1 MTFWQFA
8 FKNVSRNSKAYF
20 AHFVSSAF
28 SIMVFFSFTVYT
40 YHPRLQSVQ
49 SFQER
54 DPLMNLASTAQFVIV
69 MFSFF
74 FLLYSVGTFLNVRK
88 QQFGVLT
95 ILGISQ
101 RQLKKLLF
109 TENMIIGILSIFIGI
124 QGGLVFS
131 NFFLLVTSK
140 LTGAKGLFLYWPT
153 EAIIVTTKAIIVTT
167 VTFIIL
173 FLIVSTFT
181 PMFIRTRKTTQLIK
195 ATKKGKKEKKPS
207 ILISIFA
214 LTCLGL
220 CYYIAGYPQG
230 YVTEENVQNGSVVF
244 IMLSILPLVVVGT
257 YLFFSQTFLLFIYIL
272 KKRRKFYLKQI
283 NMLWISDLVARTRSN
298 INVLFIVSMLSALAF
313 TIIIG
318 LFAVNNNTK
327 ASVLERYPIPF
338 TYTSEGDNTFEQ
350 KHITTIETEL
360 TNANFQYKKYK
371 FTVLKDTALKESIS
385 IMKMSDY
392 NALAKQL
399 NRPEIT
405 LDSTQVYSISRY
417 SPELL
422 NLVSNPFAK
431 QHTITLGSNKKE
443 FHIKGFINKGIE
455 PSFALPYLIVM
466 QDNVIENMIP
476 HIETITVYNY
486 FVENWENA
494 IVPTKNILKSLD
506 HDANNLYEAHKDEE
520 DFIKPF
526 YIHTATDELI
536 YGKGNA
542 IAQFFIWAFLGF
554 IFFIGA
560 ASVLYFRMYND
571 LTTERQKYITITKLG
586 LTESEMFRSATIQLG
601 ILFFVPYIVAGIH
614 TIFAIQFLQAMFSFS
629 LRKELLIVLTLFGII
644 EIIFFFLIR
653 SLYINKLSQH
663 VKI

>member
-20 AHFVSSAF
+20 AYFVSSAF
-28 SIMVFFSFTVYT
+28 SIMVFFSFTVYA

-54 DPLMNLASTAQFVIV
+54 DPLMNLASTAQLVIV

-74 FLLYSVGTFLNVRK
+74 FLLYSIGTFLNVRK
-88 QQFGVLT
+88 QQFGILT

-101 RQLKKLLF
+101 RQLKRLLF

-140 LTGAKGLFLYWPT
+140 LTSAKGLYLYWPT
-153 EAIIVTTKAIIVTT
+153 EAILVTT

-181 PMFIRTRKTTQLIK
+181 PMFIRTRKTAHLIK
-195 ATKKGKKEKKPS
+195 GNKKMPAEKRPS
-207 ILISIFA
+207 ILISLFA
-214 LTCLGL
+214 LICLGL
-220 CYYIAGYPQG
+220 CYYIAGYPRG
-230 YVTEENVQNGSVVF
+230 YVTEKNVQNGSVFF
-244 IMLSILPLVVVGT
+244 IMLSILPLVIVGT

-283 NMLWISDLVARTRSN
+283 NMLWISDLVSRTRSN

-318 LFAVNNNTK
+318 LFAANNNTK
-327 ASVLERYPIPF
+327 ASVLERYPVPF
-338 TYTSEGDNTFEQ
+338 TYTSEGDNSLEQ
-350 KHITTIETEL
+350 KHISTIETEL
-360 TNANFQYKKYK
+360 TTNNFLYKKYK
-371 FTVLKDTALKESIS
+371 FTVLKDTASKEDIML
-385 IMKMSDY
+385 MKMSDY
-392 NALAKQL
+392 NAIAKQL
-399 NRPEIT
+399 KRPEIT
-405 LDSTQVYSISRY
+405 IDSTEVYIISRH

-422 NLVSNPFAK
+422 DLVSNPYAK
-431 QHTITLGSNKKE
+431 QNTITLGSNKKE

-455 PSFALPYLIVM
+455 PSFAFPHLAVV
-466 QDNVIENMIP
+466 QDYVFDNMIP
-476 HIETITVYNY
+476 HIETTVIYNY

-494 IVPTKNILKSLD
+494 IVPTKNMLRVISG
-506 HDANNLYEAHKDEE
+506 DAREFYEKHTEE
-520 DFIKPF
+520 NAQVPF
-526 YIHTATDELI
+526 FIHTATDELI

-542 IAQFFIWAFLGF
+542 VAQFFIWAFLGF

-601 ILFFVPYIVAGIH
+601 ILFFVPYIVAGVH
-614 TIFAIQFLQAMFSFS
+614 TLFAVKFLQSMFSFS
-629 LRKELLIVLTLFGII
+629 LLKETCIVLTFFGII

-663 VKI
+663 IKI

>member
-20 AHFVSSAF
+20 AYFVSSAF
-28 SIMVFFSFTVYT
+28 SIMVFFSFTVYA
-40 YHPRLQSVQ
+40 YHPRLQHVQ

-54 DPLMNLASTAQFVIV
+54 DPLMNLASTAQLVIV

-74 FLLYSVGTFLNVRK
+74 FLLYSIGTFLNVRK
-88 QQFGVLT
+88 QQFGILT

-101 RQLKKLLF
+101 RQLKRLLF

-140 LTGAKGLFLYWPT
+140 LTSAKGLYLYWPT
-153 EAIIVTTKAIIVTT
+153 EAIIVTT

-181 PMFIRTRKTTQLIK
+181 PMFIRTRKTVHLIK
-195 ATKKGKKEKKPS
+195 GNKKMTAEKRPS
-207 ILISIFA
+207 ILISLFA
-214 LTCLGL
+214 LICLGL

-230 YVTEENVQNGSVVF
+230 YVTEENVQNGSVFF

-257 YLFFSQTFLLFIYIL
+257 YLFFSQTFLLFIHIL

-283 NMLWISDLVARTRSN
+283 NMLWISDLVSRTRSN

-318 LFAVNNNTK
+318 LFAANNNTK
-327 ASVLERYPIPF
+327 ASILERYPIPF
-338 TYTSEGDNTFEQ
+338 TYTSEGENALEQ
-350 KHITTIETEL
+350 KHIHTIENEL
-360 TNANFQYKKYK
+360 TNNNFDYKKYK
-371 FTVLKDTALKESIS
+371 FTVLKDTALKEDIVL
-385 IMKMSDY
+385 MKMSDY
-392 NALAKQL
+392 NAIAKRL
-399 NRPEIT
+399 NRPVVT
-405 LDSTQVYSISRY
+405 LDSTQVYIISRY
-417 SPELL
+417 APELL

-431 QHTITLGSNKKE
+431 QNTITLGSNKKE

-455 PSFALPYLIVM
+455 PSFALPHLIVM
-466 QDNVIENMIP
+466 QDNAIENMIP
-476 HIETITVYNY
+476 HIETITIYNY

-494 IVPTKNILKSLD
+494 MVPTKNMLRIIGD
-506 HDANNLYEAHKDEE
+506 DAREFYEKHTE
-520 DFIKPF
+520 DKARVPF
-526 YIHTATDELI
+526 FIHTATDELI
-536 YGKGNA
+536 QSKDNA

-601 ILFFVPYIVAGIH
+601 ILFFVPYIVAGVH
-614 TIFAIQFLQAMFSFS
+614 TLFAVKFLQSMFSFS
-629 LRKELLIVLTLFGII
+629 LLKELLIILTFFGII

-663 VKI
+663 IKV

>member
-20 AHFVSSAF
+20 AYFVSSAF
-28 SIMVFFSFTVYT
+28 SIMVFFSFTVYA

-49 SFQER
+49 GFQDR
-54 DPLMNLASTAQFVIV
+54 DPLMNLASTAQLVIV

-74 FLLYSVGTFLNVRK
+74 FLLYSIGTFLNVRK
-88 QQFGVLT
+88 QQFGILT

-101 RQLKKLLF
+101 RQLKRLLF

-140 LTGAKGLFLYWPT
+140 LTSSKGLYLYWPT
-153 EAIIVTTKAIIVTT
+153 EAIIVTT

-181 PMFIRTRKTTQLIK
+181 PMFIRTRKTTRLIK
-195 ATKKGKKEKKPS
+195 NNKNKKDKKRPS
-207 ILISIFA
+207 ILVSLFA
-214 LTCLGL
+214 LICLGL

-230 YVTEENVQNGSVVF
+230 YITEKNAQNGSVFF
-244 IMLSILPLVVVGT
+244 IILSILPLVVVGT
-257 YLFFSQTFLLFIYIL
+257 YLFFSQTFLLFIFIL
-272 KKRRKFYLKQI
+272 KRRRKFYMKQI
-283 NMLWISDLVARTRSN
+283 NMLWISDLTSRTRSN

-318 LFAVNNNTK
+318 LFAANNNTK
-327 ASVLERYPIPF
+327 AAIVERYPFPF
-338 TYTSEGDNTFEQ
+338 TYISEGESALEQ
-350 KHITTIETEL
+350 KHIATIETEL
-360 TNANFQYKKYK
+360 TNANFQYNKYK
-371 FTVLKDTALKESIS
+371 SIVLKDTALKEDVAL
-385 IMKMSDY
+385 MKMSDY
-392 NALAKQL
+392 NILAKQL
-399 NRPEIT
+399 KRPKIT
-405 LDSTQVYSISRY
+405 LDSTQVYIISRY
-417 SPELL
+417 SPKLL

-431 QHTITLGSNKKE
+431 QNTITLGSNKKE

-455 PSFALPYLIVM
+455 PSFALPHLIIM
-466 QDNVIENMIP
+466 EDHAIENMIP
-476 HIETITVYNY
+476 HIETITIYNY
-486 FVENWENA
+486 FVENWENT
-494 IVPTKNILKSLD
+494 IIPTKKMSHTVSD
-506 HDANNLYEAHKDEE
+506 DAHNFQEKHKVEP
-520 DFIKPF
+520 IGVPF
-526 YIHTATDELI
+526 SIYTAADDLH
-536 YGKGNA
+536 YSKGDS
-542 IAQFFIWAFLGF
+542 IATFFIWTFLGF

-571 LTTERQKYITITKLG
+571 LTNEKQKYITITKLG

-614 TIFAIQFLQAMFSFS
+614 TLFAVKFLQSMFSFS
-629 LRKELLIVLTLFGII
+629 LLKETCIVLTFFGII

-663 VKI
+663 IKI

>member
-20 AHFVSSAF
+20 AYFVSSAF
-28 SIMVFFSFTVYT
+28 SIMVFFSFTVYA

-54 DPLMNLASTAQFVIV
+54 DPLMNLASTAQLVIV

-74 FLLYSVGTFLNVRK
+74 FLLYSIGTFLNVRK
-88 QQFGVLT
+88 QQFGILT

-101 RQLKKLLF
+101 RQLKRLLF

-140 LTGAKGLFLYWPT
+140 LTSAKGLYLYWPT
-153 EAIIVTTKAIIVTT
+153 EAIIVTT

-181 PMFIRTRKTTQLIK
+181 PMFIRTRKTAHLIK
-195 ATKKGKKEKKPS
+195 GNKKMPAEKRPS
-207 ILISIFA
+207 ILISLFA
-214 LTCLGL
+214 LICLGL
-220 CYYIAGYPQG
+220 CYYIAGYPRG
-230 YVTEENVQNGSVVF
+230 YVTEKNVQNGSVFF
-244 IMLSILPLVVVGT
+244 IMLSILPLVIVGT

-283 NMLWISDLVARTRSN
+283 NMLWISDLVSRTRSN

-318 LFAVNNNTK
+318 LFAANNNTK
-327 ASVLERYPIPF
+327 TSVLERYPVPF
-338 TYTSEGDNTFEQ
+338 TYTSEGDNSLEQ
-350 KHITTIETEL
+350 KHISTIETEL
-360 TNANFQYKKYK
+360 TTNNFLYKKYK
-371 FTVLKDTALKESIS
+371 FTVLKDTASKEDIML
-385 IMKMSDY
+385 MKMSDY
-392 NALAKQL
+392 NAIAKQL
-399 NRPEIT
+399 KRPEIT
-405 LDSTQVYSISRY
+405 IDSTEVYIISRH

-422 NLVSNPFAK
+422 DLVSNPFAK
-431 QHTITLGSNKKE
+431 QNTITLGSNKKE

-455 PSFALPYLIVM
+455 PSFAFPHLAVV
-466 QDNVIENMIP
+466 QDYVFDNMIP
-476 HIETITVYNY
+476 HIETTVIYNY

-494 IVPTKNILKSLD
+494 IVPTKNMLRVISG
-506 HDANNLYEAHKDEE
+506 DAREFYEKHTEE
-520 DFIKPF
+520 NAQVPF
-526 YIHTATDELI
+526 FIHTATDELI

-542 IAQFFIWAFLGF
+542 VAQFFIWAFLGF

-601 ILFFVPYIVAGIH
+601 ILFFVPYIVAGVH
-614 TIFAIQFLQAMFSFS
+614 TLFAVKFLQSMFSFS
-629 LRKELLIVLTLFGII
+629 LLKETCIVLTFFGII

-663 VKI
+663 IKI

>member
-20 AHFVSSAF
+20 AYFVSSAF
-28 SIMVFFSFTVYT
+28 SIMVFFSFTVYA

-54 DPLMNLASTAQFVIV
+54 DPLMNLASTAQLVIV

-74 FLLYSVGTFLNVRK
+74 FLLYSIGTFLNVRK
-88 QQFGVLT
+88 QQFGILT

-101 RQLKKLLF
+101 RQLKRLLF

-140 LTGAKGLFLYWPT
+140 LTSAKGLYLYWPT
-153 EAIIVTTKAIIVTT
+153 EAIIVTT

-181 PMFIRTRKTTQLIK
+181 PMFIRTRKTAHLIK
-195 ATKKGKKEKKPS
+195 GNKKMPAEKRPS
-207 ILISIFA
+207 ILISLFA
-214 LTCLGL
+214 LICLGL
-220 CYYIAGYPQG
+220 CYYIAGYPRG
-230 YVTEENVQNGSVVF
+230 YVTEKNVQNGSVFF
-244 IMLSILPLVVVGT
+244 IMLSILPLVIVGT

-283 NMLWISDLVARTRSN
+283 NMLWISDLVSRTRSN

-318 LFAVNNNTK
+318 LFAANNNTK
-327 ASVLERYPIPF
+327 ASVLERYPVPF
-338 TYTSEGDNTFEQ
+338 TYTSEGDNSLEQ
-350 KHITTIETEL
+350 KHISTIETEL
-360 TNANFQYKKYK
+360 TTNNFLYKKYK
-371 FTVLKDTALKESIS
+371 FTVLKDTASKEDIML
-385 IMKMSDY
+385 MKMSDY
-392 NALAKQL
+392 NAIAKQL
-399 NRPEIT
+399 KRPEIT
-405 LDSTQVYSISRY
+405 IDSTEVYIISRH

-422 NLVSNPFAK
+422 DLVSNPFAK
-431 QHTITLGSNKKE
+431 QNTITLGSNKKE

-455 PSFALPYLIVM
+455 PSFAFPHLVVV
-466 QDNVIENMIP
+466 QDYVFDNMIP
-476 HIETITVYNY
+476 HIETTVIYNY

-494 IVPTKNILKSLD
+494 IVPTKNMLRVISG
-506 HDANNLYEAHKDEE
+506 DAREFYEKHTEE
-520 DFIKPF
+520 NAQVPF
-526 YIHTATDELI
+526 FIHTATDELI

-542 IAQFFIWAFLGF
+542 VAQFFIWAFLGF

-601 ILFFVPYIVAGIH
+601 ILFFVPYIVAGVH
-614 TIFAIQFLQAMFSFS
+614 TLFAVKFLQSMFSFS
-629 LRKELLIVLTLFGII
+629 LLKETCIVLTFFGII

-663 VKI
+663 IKI

>member
-20 AHFVSSAF
+20 AYFVSSAF
-28 SIMVFFSFTVYT
+28 SIMVFFSFTVYV
-40 YHPRLQSVQ
+40 YHPRLQIMNKL
-49 SFQER
+49 QEQ
-54 DPLMNLASTAQFVIV
+54 DPLMNLAGMAQFVIV
-69 MFSFF
+69 LFSFF
-74 FLLYSVGTFLNVRK
+74 FLLYSIGTFLNVRK

-95 ILGISQ
+95 VLGISQ
-101 RQLKKLLF
+101 KQLKRLLF
-109 TENMIIGILSIFIGI
+109 TENMIIGMLAIFAGI

-140 LTGAKGLFLYWPT
+140 LTNAKGLYLYWPT
-153 EAIIVTTKAIIVTT
+153 EAIIVTTI
-167 VTFIIL
+167 TFIIL

-181 PMFIRTRKTTQLIK
+181 PMFIRTRKTTRLIK
-195 ATKKGKKEKKPS
+195 NSKKEKSEKRPS
-207 ILISIFA
+207 ILISLFA
-214 LTCLGL
+214 LICLAL

-230 YVTEENVQNGSVVF
+230 YITEKNAQNGSVF
-244 IMLSILPLVVVGT
+244 LIMLSILPLVVVGT
-257 YLFFSQTFLLFIYIL
+257 YFFFSQTFLLFIFIL
-272 KKRRKFYLKQI
+272 KKRRKFYMKQI
-283 NMLWISDLVARTRSN
+283 NMLWISDLANRTRSN

-318 LFAVNNNTK
+318 LFAANNNTT
-327 ASVLERYPIPF
+327 ASVLERYPVPF
-338 TYTSEGDNTFEQ
+338 TYTSEGDNSLEQ
-350 KHITTIETEL
+350 KHITAIETEL
-360 TNANFQYKKYK
+360 TNSNFQYRKYK
-371 FTVLKDTALKESIS
+371 FTVVKDTASKEDIML
-385 IMKMSDY
+385 MKMSDY
-392 NALAKQL
+392 NAIAKQL
-399 NRPEIT
+399 KRPEIT
-405 LDSTQVYSISRY
+405 IDSTEVYIISRH

-431 QHTITLGSNKKE
+431 HNTITLGSNKKE

-455 PSFALPYLIVM
+455 PSFAFPHLAVV
-466 QDNVIENMIP
+466 QDYVFDNMIP
-476 HIETITVYNY
+476 RIETTVIYNY

-494 IVPTKNILKSLD
+494 IVPTKNMLRVISG
-506 HDANNLYEAHKDEE
+506 DARKFYEKHTEE
-520 DFIKPF
+520 NAQVPFFI
-526 YIHTATDELI
+526 YTATDELI

-542 IAQFFIWAFLGF
+542 VAQFFIWAFLGF

-614 TIFAIQFLQAMFSFS
+614 TIFAIKFLQSMFSFS
-629 LRKELLIVLTLFGII
+629 LLKETCIVLTLFGII

-663 VKI
+663 IKI

>member
-20 AHFVSSAF
+20 AYFVSSAF
-28 SIMVFFSFTVYT
+28 SIMVFFSFTVYA

-49 SFQER
+49 NFQER
-54 DPLMNLASTAQFVIV
+54 DPLMNLASTAQLVIV

-74 FLLYSVGTFLNVRK
+74 FLLYSIGTFLNVRK
-88 QQFGVLT
+88 QQFGILT

-101 RQLKKLLF
+101 RQLKRLLF

-140 LTGAKGLFLYWPT
+140 LTSAKGLYLYWPT
-153 EAIIVTTKAIIVTT
+153 EAIIVTT

-181 PMFIRTRKTTQLIK
+181 PMFIRTRKTAHLIK
-195 ATKKGKKEKKPS
+195 GNKKIPAEKRPS
-207 ILISIFA
+207 ILISLFA
-214 LTCLGL
+214 LICLGL
-220 CYYIAGYPQG
+220 CYYIAGYPRG
-230 YVTEENVQNGSVVF
+230 YVTEKNVQNGSVFF

-318 LFAVNNNTK
+318 LFAANNNTK
-327 ASVLERYPIPF
+327 ASVLERYPVPF
-338 TYTSEGDNTFEQ
+338 TYTSEGDNSLEQ
-350 KHITTIETEL
+350 KHISTIETEL
-360 TNANFQYKKYK
+360 TTSNFQYKKYK
-371 FTVLKDTALKESIS
+371 FTVLKDIASKEDIML
-385 IMKMSDY
+385 MKMSDY
-392 NALAKQL
+392 NAIAKQL
-399 NRPEIT
+399 KRPEIT
-405 LDSTQVYSISRY
+405 IDSTEVYIISRH

-422 NLVSNPFAK
+422 DLVSNPFAK
-431 QHTITLGSNKKE
+431 QNTITLGSNKKE

-455 PSFALPYLIVM
+455 PSFAFPHLAVV
-466 QDNVIENMIP
+466 QDYVFDNMIP
-476 HIETITVYNY
+476 HIETTVIYNY

-494 IVPTKNILKSLD
+494 IVPTKNMLRVISG
-506 HDANNLYEAHKDEE
+506 DAREFYKKHTEE
-520 DFIKPF
+520 NAQVPF
-526 YIHTATDELI
+526 FIHTATDELI

-542 IAQFFIWAFLGF
+542 VAQFFIWAFLGF

-586 LTESEMFRSATIQLG
+586 LTELEMFRSATIQLG
-601 ILFFVPYIVAGIH
+601 ILFFVPYIVAGVH
-614 TIFAIQFLQAMFSFS
+614 TLFAVKFLQSMFSFS
-629 LRKELLIVLTLFGII
+629 LLKETCIVLTFFGII

-663 VKI
+663 IKI

>member
-20 AHFVSSAF
+20 AYFVSSAF
-28 SIMVFFSFTVYT
+28 SIMVFFSFTVYA

-49 SFQER
+49 GFQDR
-54 DPLMNLASTAQFVIV
+54 DPLMNLASTAQLVIV

-74 FLLYSVGTFLNVRK
+74 FLLYSIGTFLNVRK
-88 QQFGVLT
+88 QQFGILT

-101 RQLKKLLF
+101 RQLKRLLF

-140 LTGAKGLFLYWPT
+140 LTSAKGLYLYWPT
-153 EAIIVTTKAIIVTT
+153 EAIIVTT

-195 ATKKGKKEKKPS
+195 GVNKEKSEKKPS
-207 ILISIFA
+207 ILISLFA
-214 LTCLGL
+214 VICLGL
-220 CYYIAGYPQG
+220 CYYIAGYPRG
-230 YVTEENVQNGSVVF
+230 YVTEKNVQNGSVFF
-244 IMLSILPLVVVGT
+244 IMLSILPLVIVGT

-283 NMLWISDLVARTRSN
+283 NMLWISDLVSRTRSN

-318 LFAVNNNTK
+318 LFAANNNTK
-327 ASVLERYPIPF
+327 ASVLERYPVPF
-338 TYTSEGDNTFEQ
+338 TYTSEGDNSLEQ

-360 TNANFQYKKYK
+360 TNSNFPYRKYK
-371 FTVLKDTALKESIS
+371 FTVLKDTASKEDIML
-385 IMKMSDY
+385 MKMSDY
-392 NALAKQL
+392 NAIAKQL
-399 NRPEIT
+399 KRSEIT
-405 LDSTQVYSISRY
+405 IDSTEVYIISRH

-422 NLVSNPFAK
+422 DLVSNPFAK
-431 QHTITLGSNKKE
+431 QNTITLGSNKKE

-455 PSFALPYLIVM
+455 PSFAFPHLVVV
-466 QDNVIENMIP
+466 QDYVFDNMIP
-476 HIETITVYNY
+476 HIETTVIYNY

-494 IVPTKNILKSLD
+494 IVPTKNMLRVISS
-506 HDANNLYEAHKDEE
+506 DARAFYEKHTEE
-520 DFIKPF
+520 NAQAPF
-526 YIHTATDELI
+526 FIHTATDELI

-542 IAQFFIWAFLGF
+542 VAQFFIWAFLGF

-571 LTTERQKYITITKLG
+571 LTNEKQKYITITKLG

-601 ILFFVPYIVAGIH
+601 ILFFVPYIVAGVH
-614 TIFAIQFLQAMFSFS
+614 TLFAVKFLQSMFSFS
-629 LRKELLIVLTLFGII
+629 LLKETCIVLTFFGII

-663 VKI
+663 MKV

>member
-20 AHFVSSAF
+20 AYFVSSAF
-28 SIMVFFSFTVYT
+28 SIMVFFSFTVYA

-54 DPLMNLASTAQFVIV
+54 DPLMNLASTAQLVIV

-74 FLLYSVGTFLNVRK
+74 FLLYSIGTFLNVRK
-88 QQFGVLT
+88 QQFGILT

-101 RQLKKLLF
+101 RQLKRLLF

-140 LTGAKGLFLYWPT
+140 LTSAKGLYLYWPT
-153 EAIIVTTKAIIVTT
+153 EAIIVTT

-181 PMFIRTRKTTQLIK
+181 PMFIRTRKTAHLIK
-195 ATKKGKKEKKPS
+195 GNKKMPAEKRPS
-207 ILISIFA
+207 ILISLFA
-214 LTCLGL
+214 LICLGL
-220 CYYIAGYPQG
+220 CYYIAGYPRG
-230 YVTEENVQNGSVVF
+230 YVTEKNVQNGSVFF
-244 IMLSILPLVVVGT
+244 IMLSILPLVIVGT

-283 NMLWISDLVARTRSN
+283 NMLWISDLVSRTRSN

-318 LFAVNNNTK
+318 LFAANNNTK
-327 ASVLERYPIPF
+327 ASVLERYPVPF
-338 TYTSEGDNTFEQ
+338 TYTSEGDNSLEQ
-350 KHITTIETEL
+350 KHISTIETEL
-360 TNANFQYKKYK
+360 TTNNFLYKKYK
-371 FTVLKDTALKESIS
+371 FTVLKDTASKEDIML
-385 IMKMSDY
+385 MKMSDY
-392 NALAKQL
+392 NAIAKQL
-399 NRPEIT
+399 KRPEIT
-405 LDSTQVYSISRY
+405 IDSTEVYIISRH

-422 NLVSNPFAK
+422 DLVSNPFAK
-431 QHTITLGSNKKE
+431 QNTITLGSNKKE

-455 PSFALPYLIVM
+455 PSFAFPHLAVV
-466 QDNVIENMIP
+466 QDYVFDNMIP
-476 HIETITVYNY
+476 HIETTVIYNY

-494 IVPTKNILKSLD
+494 IVPTKNMLRVISG
-506 HDANNLYEAHKDEE
+506 DAREFYEKHTEE
-520 DFIKPF
+520 NDQVPF
-526 YIHTATDELI
+526 FIHTATDELI

-542 IAQFFIWAFLGF
+542 VAQFFIWAFLGF

-601 ILFFVPYIVAGIH
+601 ILFFVPYIVAGVH
-614 TIFAIQFLQAMFSFS
+614 TLFAVKFLQSMFSFS
-629 LRKELLIVLTLFGII
+629 LLKETCIVLTFFGII

-663 VKI
+663 IKI

>member
-20 AHFVSSAF
+20 AYFVSSAF
-28 SIMVFFSFTVYT
+28 SIMVFFSFTVYA

-54 DPLMNLASTAQFVIV
+54 DPLMNLASTAQLVIV

-74 FLLYSVGTFLNVRK
+74 FLLYSIGTFLNVRK
-88 QQFGVLT
+88 QQFGILT

-101 RQLKKLLF
+101 RQLKRLLF

-140 LTGAKGLFLYWPT
+140 LTSAKGLYLYWPT
-153 EAIIVTTKAIIVTT
+153 EAIIVTT

-181 PMFIRTRKTTQLIK
+181 PMFIRTRKTAHLIK
-195 ATKKGKKEKKPS
+195 GNKKMPAEKRPS
-207 ILISIFA
+207 ILISLFA
-214 LTCLGL
+214 LICLGL
-220 CYYIAGYPQG
+220 CYYIAGYPRG
-230 YVTEENVQNGSVVF
+230 YVTEKNVQNGSVFF
-244 IMLSILPLVVVGT
+244 IMLSILPLVIVGT

-283 NMLWISDLVARTRSN
+283 NMLWISDLVSRTRSN

-318 LFAVNNNTK
+318 LFAANNNTK
-327 ASVLERYPIPF
+327 ASVLERYPVPF
-338 TYTSEGDNTFEQ
+338 TYTSEGDNSLEQ
-350 KHITTIETEL
+350 KHISTIETEL
-360 TNANFQYKKYK
+360 TTNNLLYKKYK
-371 FTVLKDTALKESIS
+371 FTVLKDTASKEDIML
-385 IMKMSDY
+385 MKMSDY
-392 NALAKQL
+392 NAIAKQL
-399 NRPEIT
+399 KRPEIT
-405 LDSTQVYSISRY
+405 IDSTEVYIISRH

-422 NLVSNPFAK
+422 DLVSNPFAK
-431 QHTITLGSNKKE
+431 QNTITLGSNKKE

-455 PSFALPYLIVM
+455 PSFAFPHLAVV
-466 QDNVIENMIP
+466 QDYVFDNMIP
-476 HIETITVYNY
+476 HIETTVIYNY

-494 IVPTKNILKSLD
+494 IVPTKNMLRVISG
-506 HDANNLYEAHKDEE
+506 DAREFYEKHTEE
-520 DFIKPF
+520 NAQVPF
-526 YIHTATDELI
+526 FIHTATDELI

-542 IAQFFIWAFLGF
+542 VAQFFIWAFLGF

-601 ILFFVPYIVAGIH
+601 ILFFVPYIVAGVH
-614 TIFAIQFLQAMFSFS
+614 TLFAVKFLQSMFSFS
-629 LRKELLIVLTLFGII
+629 LLKETCIVLTFFGII

-663 VKI
+663 IKI

>member
-8 FKNVSRNSKAYF
+8 FKNVTRNSKAYF
-20 AHFVSSAF
+20 AYFVSSAF
-28 SIMVFFSFTVYT
+28 SIMVFFSFTVYA
-40 YHPRLQSVQ
+40 YHPRLQNVQ

-69 MFSFF
+69 LFSFF
-74 FLLYSVGTFLNVRK
+74 FLLYSIGTFLNVRK
-88 QQFGVLT
+88 QQFGILT

-101 RQLKKLLF
+101 KQLKRLLF
-109 TENMIIGILSIFIGI
+109 TENMIIGMLSIFIGI

-140 LTGAKGLFLYWPT
+140 LTSAKGLYLYWPT
-153 EAIIVTTKAIIVTT
+153 EAIIVTT

-181 PMFIRTRKTTQLIK
+181 PMFIRTRKTAHLIK
-195 ATKKGKKEKKPS
+195 GNKKVTAEKRPS
-207 ILISIFA
+207 IPISLFA
-214 LTCLGL
+214 LICLGL

-230 YVTEENVQNGSVVF
+230 YVTEKNVQNGSVFF

-318 LFAVNNNTK
+318 LFAANNHTK
-327 ASVLERYPIPF
+327 TSILERYPIPF

-360 TNANFQYKKYK
+360 TNANFQSNKYK
-371 FTVLKDTALKESIS
+371 FTVLKDTALKEEIA

-392 NALAKQL
+392 NAIAKQL
-399 NRPEIT
+399 NRPEIS
-405 LDSTQVYSISRY
+405 LNSVQVYSISRY
-417 SPELL
+417 SPELV

-431 QHTITLGSNKKE
+431 QDTITLGSNKKE

-455 PSFALPYLIVM
+455 PTFALPHLIVM

-486 FVENWENA
+486 FVENWEDA

-506 HDANNLYEAHKDEE
+506 HDAENLYEAHKDEE
-520 DFIKPF
+520 NFIKPF
-526 YIHTATDELI
+526 HIHTATDELI
-536 YGKGNA
+536 NSKENA
-542 IAQFFIWAFLGF
+542 VAQFFIWAFLGF

-571 LTTERQKYITITKLG
+571 LTSEKQKYITITKLG

-614 TIFAIQFLQAMFSFS
+614 TVFAIQFLQSMFAFS
-629 LRKELLIVLTLFGII
+629 LLKELLIVLTLFGII

-653 SLYINKLSQH
+653 SLYISKLSQH
-663 VKI
+663 IRT

>member
-20 AHFVSSAF
+20 AYFVSSAF
-28 SIMVFFSFTVYT
+28 SIMVFFSFTVYA
-40 YHPRLQSVQ
+40 YHPRLQSIQ

-54 DPLMNLASTAQFVIV
+54 DPLMNLASTAQLVIV

-74 FLLYSVGTFLNVRK
+74 FLLYSIGTFLNVRK
-88 QQFGVLT
+88 QQFGILT

-101 RQLKKLLF
+101 RQLKRLLF

-140 LTGAKGLFLYWPT
+140 LTSAKGLYLYWPT
-153 EAIIVTTKAIIVTT
+153 EAIIVTT

-181 PMFIRTRKTTQLIK
+181 PMFIRTRKTAHLIK
-195 ATKKGKKEKKPS
+195 GNKKMPAEKRPS
-207 ILISIFA
+207 ILISLFA
-214 LTCLGL
+214 LICLGL
-220 CYYIAGYPQG
+220 CYYIAGYPRG
-230 YVTEENVQNGSVVF
+230 YVTEKNVQNGSVFF
-244 IMLSILPLVVVGT
+244 IMLSILPLVIVGT

-283 NMLWISDLVARTRSN
+283 NMLWISDLVSRTRSN

-318 LFAVNNNTK
+318 LFAANNNTK
-327 ASVLERYPIPF
+327 ASVLERYPVPF
-338 TYTSEGDNTFEQ
+338 TYTSEGDNSLEQ
-350 KHITTIETEL
+350 KHISTIETEL
-360 TNANFQYKKYK
+360 TTNNFLYKKYK
-371 FTVLKDTALKESIS
+371 FTVLKDTASKEDIML
-385 IMKMSDY
+385 MKMSDY
-392 NALAKQL
+392 NAIAKQL
-399 NRPEIT
+399 KRPEIT
-405 LDSTQVYSISRY
+405 IDSTEVYIISRH

-422 NLVSNPFAK
+422 DLVSNPFAK
-431 QHTITLGSNKKE
+431 QNTITLGSNKKE

-455 PSFALPYLIVM
+455 PSFAFPHLAVV
-466 QDNVIENMIP
+466 QDYVFDNMIP
-476 HIETITVYNY
+476 HIETTVIYNY

-494 IVPTKNILKSLD
+494 IVPTKNMLRVISG
-506 HDANNLYEAHKDEE
+506 DAREFYEKHTEE
-520 DFIKPF
+520 NAQVPF
-526 YIHTATDELI
+526 FIHTATDELI

-542 IAQFFIWAFLGF
+542 VAQFFIWAFLGF

-601 ILFFVPYIVAGIH
+601 ILFFVPYIVAGVH
-614 TIFAIQFLQAMFSFS
+614 TLFAVKFLQSMFSFS
-629 LRKELLIVLTLFGII
+629 LLKETCIVLTFFGII

-663 VKI
+663 IKI

>member
-20 AHFVSSAF
+20 AYFVSSAF
-28 SIMVFFSFTVYT
+28 SIMVFFSFTVYA

-54 DPLMNLASTAQFVIV
+54 DPLMNLASTAQLVIV

-74 FLLYSVGTFLNVRK
+74 FLLYSIGTFLNVRK
-88 QQFGVLT
+88 QQFGILT

-101 RQLKKLLF
+101 RQLKRLLF

-140 LTGAKGLFLYWPT
+140 LTSAKGLYLYWPT
-153 EAIIVTTKAIIVTT
+153 EAIIVTT

-181 PMFIRTRKTTQLIK
+181 PMFIRTRKTAHLIK
-195 ATKKGKKEKKPS
+195 GNKKMPAEKRPS
-207 ILISIFA
+207 ILISLFA
-214 LTCLGL
+214 LICLGL
-220 CYYIAGYPQG
+220 CYYIAGYPRG
-230 YVTEENVQNGSVVF
+230 YVTEKNVQNGSVFF
-244 IMLSILPLVVVGT
+244 IMLSILPLVIVGT

-283 NMLWISDLVARTRSN
+283 NMLWISDLVSRTRSN

-318 LFAVNNNTK
+318 LFAANNNTK
-327 ASVLERYPIPF
+327 ASVLERYPVPF
-338 TYTSEGDNTFEQ
+338 TYTSEGDNSLEQ
-350 KHITTIETEL
+350 KHISTIETEL
-360 TNANFQYKKYK
+360 TTNNFLYKKYK
-371 FTVLKDTALKESIS
+371 FTVLKDTASKEDIML
-385 IMKMSDY
+385 MKMSDY
-392 NALAKQL
+392 NAIAKQL
-399 NRPEIT
+399 KRPEIT
-405 LDSTQVYSISRY
+405 IDSTEVYIISRH

-422 NLVSNPFAK
+422 DLVSNPFAK
-431 QHTITLGSNKKE
+431 QNTITLGSNKKE

-455 PSFALPYLIVM
+455 PSFAFPHLAVV
-466 QDNVIENMIP
+466 QDYVFDNMIP
-476 HIETITVYNY
+476 HIETTVIYNY

-494 IVPTKNILKSLD
+494 IVPTKNMLRVISG
-506 HDANNLYEAHKDEE
+506 DAREFYEKHTEE
-520 DFIKPF
+520 NAQVPF
-526 YIHTATDELI
+526 FIHTATDELI

-542 IAQFFIWAFLGF
+542 VAQFFIWAFLGF

-601 ILFFVPYIVAGIH
+601 ILFFVPYIVAGVH
-614 TIFAIQFLQAMFSFS
+614 TLFAVKFLQSMFSFS
-629 LRKELLIVLTLFGII
+629 LLKETCIVLTFFGII

-663 VKI
+663 IKT

>member
-20 AHFVSSAF
+20 AYFVSSAF
-28 SIMVFFSFTVYT
+28 SIMVFFSFTVYA
-40 YHPRLQSVQ
+40 YHPRLQNVQ
-49 SFQER
+49 NFQER

-74 FLLYSVGTFLNVRK
+74 FLLYSIGTFLNVRK
-88 QQFGVLT
+88 QQFGILT

-101 RQLKKLLF
+101 RQLKRLLF

-140 LTGAKGLFLYWPT
+140 LTSAKGLYLYWPT
-153 EAIIVTTKAIIVTT
+153 EAIIVTTI
-167 VTFIIL
+167 TFIIL

-181 PMFIRTRKTTQLIK
+181 PMFIRTRKTVHLIK
-195 ATKKGKKEKKPS
+195 GNKKMTAEKRPS
-207 ILISIFA
+207 ILISLFA
-214 LTCLGL
+214 LICLGL

-230 YVTEENVQNGSVVF
+230 YVTEENVQNGSVFF

-257 YLFFSQTFLLFIYIL
+257 YLFFSQTFLLFIHIL

-283 NMLWISDLVARTRSN
+283 NMLWISDLVSRTRSN

-318 LFAVNNNTK
+318 LFAANNNTK
-327 ASVLERYPIPF
+327 ASILERYPIPF
-338 TYTSEGDNTFEQ
+338 TYTSEGENALEQ
-350 KHITTIETEL
+350 KHIHTIETEL
-360 TNANFQYKKYK
+360 TNNNFDYKKYK
-371 FTVLKDTALKESIS
+371 FTVLKDTALKEDIVL
-385 IMKMSDY
+385 MKMSDY
-392 NALAKQL
+392 NAIAKRL
-399 NRPEIT
+399 NRPVVT
-405 LDSTQVYSISRY
+405 LDSTQVYIISRY
-417 SPELL
+417 APELL

-431 QHTITLGSNKKE
+431 QNTIKLGSNKKE

-455 PSFALPYLIVM
+455 PSFALPHLIVM
-466 QDNVIENMIP
+466 QDNAIENMIP
-476 HIETITVYNY
+476 HIETITIYNY

-494 IVPTKNILKSLD
+494 MVPTKNMLRIIGD
-506 HDANNLYEAHKDEE
+506 DAREFYEKHTE
-520 DFIKPF
+520 DKARVPF
-526 YIHTATDELI
+526 FIHTATDELI
-536 YGKGNA
+536 QSKDNA

-601 ILFFVPYIVAGIH
+601 ILFFVPYIVAGVH
-614 TIFAIQFLQAMFSFS
+614 TLFAVKFLQSMFSFS
-629 LRKELLIVLTLFGII
+629 LLKELLIILTFFGII

-663 VKI
+663 IKV

>member
-20 AHFVSSAF
+20 AYFVSSAF
-28 SIMVFFSFTVYT
+28 SIMVFFSFTVYA

-54 DPLMNLASTAQFVIV
+54 DPLMNLASTAQLVIV

-74 FLLYSVGTFLNVRK
+74 FLLYSIGTFLNVRK
-88 QQFGVLT
+88 QQFGILT

-101 RQLKKLLF
+101 RQLKRLLF

-140 LTGAKGLFLYWPT
+140 LTSAKGLYLYWPT
-153 EAIIVTTKAIIVTT
+153 EAIIVTT

-181 PMFIRTRKTTQLIK
+181 PMFIRTRKTAHLIK
-195 ATKKGKKEKKPS
+195 GNKKMPAEKRPS
-207 ILISIFA
+207 ILISLFA
-214 LTCLGL
+214 LICLGL
-220 CYYIAGYPQG
+220 CYYIAGYPRG
-230 YVTEENVQNGSVVF
+230 YVTEKNVQNGSVFF
-244 IMLSILPLVVVGT
+244 IMLSILPLVIVGT

-283 NMLWISDLVARTRSN
+283 NMLWISDLVSRTRSN

-318 LFAVNNNTK
+318 LFAANNNTK
-327 ASVLERYPIPF
+327 ASVLERYPVPF
-338 TYTSEGDNTFEQ
+338 TYTSEGDNSLEQ
-350 KHITTIETEL
+350 KHISTIETEL
-360 TNANFQYKKYK
+360 TTNNFLYKKYK
-371 FTVLKDTALKESIS
+371 FTVLKDTASKEDIML
-385 IMKMSDY
+385 MKMSDY
-392 NALAKQL
+392 NAIAKQL
-399 NRPEIT
+399 KRPEIT
-405 LDSTQVYSISRY
+405 IDSTEVYIISRH

-422 NLVSNPFAK
+422 DLVSNPFAK
-431 QHTITLGSNKKE
+431 QNTITLGSNKKE

-455 PSFALPYLIVM
+455 PSFAFPHLAVV
-466 QDNVIENMIP
+466 QDYVFDNMIP
-476 HIETITVYNY
+476 HIETTVIYNY

-494 IVPTKNILKSLD
+494 IVPTKNMLRVISG
-506 HDANNLYEAHKDEE
+506 DAREFYEKHTEE
-520 DFIKPF
+520 NAQVPF
-526 YIHTATDELI
+526 FIHTATDEFI

-542 IAQFFIWAFLGF
+542 VAQFFIWAFLGF

-601 ILFFVPYIVAGIH
+601 ILFFVPYIVAGVH
-614 TIFAIQFLQAMFSFS
+614 TLFAVKFLQSMFSFS
-629 LRKELLIVLTLFGII
+629 LLKETCIVLTFFGII

-663 VKI
+663 IKI

>member
-20 AHFVSSAF
+20 AYFVSSAF
-28 SIMVFFSFTVYT
+28 SIMVFFSFTVYA

-54 DPLMNLASTAQFVIV
+54 DPLMNLASTAQLVIV

-74 FLLYSVGTFLNVRK
+74 FLLYSIGTFLNVRK
-88 QQFGVLT
+88 QQFGILT

-101 RQLKKLLF
+101 RQLKRLLF
-109 TENMIIGILSIFIGI
+109 TENMMIGILSIFIGI

-140 LTGAKGLFLYWPT
+140 LTSAKGLYLYWPT
-153 EAIIVTTKAIIVTT
+153 EAIIVTT

-181 PMFIRTRKTTQLIK
+181 PMFIRTRKTAHLIK
-195 ATKKGKKEKKPS
+195 GNKKMPAEKRPS
-207 ILISIFA
+207 ILISLFA
-214 LTCLGL
+214 LICLGL
-220 CYYIAGYPQG
+220 CYYIAGYPRG
-230 YVTEENVQNGSVVF
+230 YVTEKNVQNGSVFF

-318 LFAVNNNTK
+318 LFAANNNTK
-327 ASVLERYPIPF
+327 ASVLERYPVPF
-338 TYTSEGDNTFEQ
+338 TYTSEGENSLEQ
-350 KHITTIETEL
+350 KHISTIETEL
-360 TNANFQYKKYK
+360 TTSNFQYNKYK
-371 FTVLKDTALKESIS
+371 FTVLKDTASKEDIML
-385 IMKMSDY
+385 MKMSDY
-392 NALAKQL
+392 NAIAQQL
-399 NRPEIT
+399 KRPEIT
-405 LDSTQVYSISRY
+405 IDSTEVYIISRH

-422 NLVSNPFAK
+422 DLVSNPFAK
-431 QHTITLGSNKKE
+431 QNTITLGSNKKE

-455 PSFALPYLIVM
+455 PSFAFPHLAVV
-466 QDNVIENMIP
+466 QDYVFDNMIP
-476 HIETITVYNY
+476 HIETTVIYNY

-494 IVPTKNILKSLD
+494 IVPTRNMLRVISG
-506 HDANNLYEAHKDEE
+506 DARAFYEKHTEE
-520 DFIKPF
+520 NAQVPF
-526 YIHTATDELI
+526 FIHTATDELI

-542 IAQFFIWAFLGF
+542 VAQFFIWAFLGF

-571 LTTERQKYITITKLG
+571 LTTEKQKYITITKLG
-586 LTESEMFRSATIQLG
+586 LTELEMFRSATIQLG
-601 ILFFVPYIVAGIH
+601 ILFFVPYIVAGVH
-614 TIFAIQFLQAMFSFS
+614 TLFAVKFLQSMFSFS
-629 LRKELLIVLTLFGII
+629 LLKETCIVLTFFGII

-663 VKI
+663 IKI

>member
-20 AHFVSSAF
+20 AYFVSSAF
-28 SIMVFFSFTVYT
+28 SIMVFFSFTVYA

-54 DPLMNLASTAQFVIV
+54 DPLMNLASTAQLVIV

-74 FLLYSVGTFLNVRK
+74 FLLYSIGTFLNVRK
-88 QQFGVLT
+88 QQFGILT

-101 RQLKKLLF
+101 RQLKRLLF
-109 TENMIIGILSIFIGI
+109 TENMMIGILSIFIGI

-140 LTGAKGLFLYWPT
+140 LTSAKGLYLYWPT
-153 EAIIVTTKAIIVTT
+153 EAIIVTT

-181 PMFIRTRKTTQLIK
+181 PMFIRTRKTAHLIK
-195 ATKKGKKEKKPS
+195 GNKKMPAEKRPS
-207 ILISIFA
+207 ILISLFA
-214 LTCLGL
+214 LICLGL
-220 CYYIAGYPQG
+220 CYYIAGYPRG
-230 YVTEENVQNGSVVF
+230 YVTEKNVQNGSVFF

-318 LFAVNNNTK
+318 LFAANNNTK
-327 ASVLERYPIPF
+327 ASVLERYPVPF
-338 TYTSEGDNTFEQ
+338 TYTSEGDNSLEQ
-350 KHITTIETEL
+350 KHISTIETEL
-360 TNANFQYKKYK
+360 TTSNFQYNKYK
-371 FTVLKDTALKESIS
+371 FTVLKDTASKED
-385 IMKMSDY
+385 IMLMKLSDY
-392 NALAKQL
+392 NAIAQQL
-399 NRPEIT
+399 KRPEIT
-405 LDSTQVYSISRY
+405 IDSTEVYIISRH

-422 NLVSNPFAK
+422 DLVSNPFAK
-431 QHTITLGSNKKE
+431 QNTITLGSNKKE

-455 PSFALPYLIVM
+455 PSFAFPHLAVV
-466 QDNVIENMIP
+466 QDYVFDNMIP
-476 HIETITVYNY
+476 HIETTVIYNY

-494 IVPTKNILKSLD
+494 IVPTRNMLRVISG
-506 HDANNLYEAHKDEE
+506 DARAFYEKHTEE
-520 DFIKPF
+520 NAQVPF
-526 YIHTATDELI
+526 FIHTATDELI

-542 IAQFFIWAFLGF
+542 VAQFFIWAFLGF

-571 LTTERQKYITITKLG
+571 LTTEKQKYITITKLG
-586 LTESEMFRSATIQLG
+586 LTELEMFRSATIQLG
-601 ILFFVPYIVAGIH
+601 ILFFVPYIVAGVH
-614 TIFAIQFLQAMFSFS
+614 TLFAVKFLQSMFSFS
-629 LRKELLIVLTLFGII
+629 LLKETCIVLTFFGII

-663 VKI
+663 IKI

>member
-20 AHFVSSAF
+20 AYFVSSAF
-28 SIMVFFSFTVYT
+28 SIMVFFSFTVYA

-54 DPLMNLASTAQFVIV
+54 DPLMNLASTAQLVIV

-74 FLLYSVGTFLNVRK
+74 FLLYSIGTFLNVRK
-88 QQFGVLT
+88 QQFGILT

-101 RQLKKLLF
+101 RQLKRLLF

-140 LTGAKGLFLYWPT
+140 LTSAKGLYLYWPT
-153 EAIIVTTKAIIVTT
+153 EAIIVTT

-181 PMFIRTRKTTQLIK
+181 PMFIRTRKTAHLIK
-195 ATKKGKKEKKPS
+195 GNKKMPAEKRPS
-207 ILISIFA
+207 ILISLFA
-214 LTCLGL
+214 LICLGL
-220 CYYIAGYPQG
+220 CYYIAGYPRG
-230 YVTEENVQNGSVVF
+230 YVTEKNVQNGSVFF
-244 IMLSILPLVVVGT
+244 IMLSILPLVIVGT

-283 NMLWISDLVARTRSN
+283 NMLWISDLVSRTRSN

-318 LFAVNNNTK
+318 LFAANNNTK
-327 ASVLERYPIPF
+327 ASVLERYPVPF
-338 TYTSEGDNTFEQ
+338 TYTSEGDNSLEQ
-350 KHITTIETEL
+350 KHISTIETEL
-360 TNANFQYKKYK
+360 TTNNFLYKKYK
-371 FTVLKDTALKESIS
+371 FTVLKDTASKEDIML
-385 IMKMSDY
+385 MKMSDY
-392 NALAKQL
+392 NAIAKQL
-399 NRPEIT
+399 KRPEIT
-405 LDSTQVYSISRY
+405 IDSTEVYIISRH

-422 NLVSNPFAK
+422 DLVSNPFAK
-431 QHTITLGSNKKE
+431 QNTITLGSNKKE

-455 PSFALPYLIVM
+455 PSFAFPHLAVV
-466 QDNVIENMIP
+466 QDYVFDNMIP
-476 HIETITVYNY
+476 HIETTVIYNY

-494 IVPTKNILKSLD
+494 IVPTKNMLRVISG
-506 HDANNLYEAHKDEE
+506 DAREFYEKHTEE
-520 DFIKPF
+520 NAQVPF
-526 YIHTATDELI
+526 FIHTATDELI

-542 IAQFFIWAFLGF
+542 VAQFFIWAFLGF

-601 ILFFVPYIVAGIH
+601 ILFFVPYIVAGVH
-614 TIFAIQFLQAMFSFS
+614 TLFAVKFLQSMFSFS
-629 LRKELLIVLTLFGII
+629 LLKETCIVLTFFGVI

-663 VKI
+663 IKI

>member
-8 FKNVSRNSKAYF
+8 FRNVSRNSKAYF
-20 AHFVSSAF
+20 AYFVSSAF
-28 SIMVFFSFTVYT
+28 SIMVFFSFTVYA
-40 YHPRLQSVQ
+40 YHPRLQNVQ
-49 SFQER
+49 NFQER
-54 DPLMNLASTAQFVIV
+54 DPLMNLASTAQLIIV

-74 FLLYSVGTFLNVRK
+74 FLLYSIGTFLNVRK

-101 RQLKKLLF
+101 RQLKRLLF

-140 LTGAKGLFLYWPT
+140 LTSAKGLYLYWPT
-153 EAIIVTTKAIIVTT
+153 EAIIVTT

-173 FLIVSTFT
+173 FFIVSTFT
-181 PMFIRTRKTTQLIK
+181 PMFIRTRKTVHLIK
-195 ATKKGKKEKKPS
+195 GNKKISAEKRPS
-207 ILISIFA
+207 ILISLFA
-214 LTCLGL
+214 LICLGL
-220 CYYIAGYPQG
+220 CYYIASYPRG
-230 YVTEENVQNGSVVF
+230 YVTEETVQNGSVFF

-283 NMLWISDLVARTRSN
+283 NMLWISDLVSRTRSN

-318 LFAVNNNTK
+318 LFAANNNTK
-327 ASVLERYPIPF
+327 ASILERYPTPF
-338 TYTSEGDNTFEQ
+338 TYTSEGNNSLEQ

-360 TNANFQYKKYK
+360 TNSNFDYTKHK
-371 FTVLKDTALKESIS
+371 FTVLKDTAAKENIML
-385 IMKMSDY
+385 MKMSDY
-392 NALAKQL
+392 NAIAKHL
-399 NRPEIT
+399 KRPEIT
-405 LDSTQVYSISRY
+405 LDSTQVYIISRH

-422 NLVSNPFAK
+422 NLISNPFAK
-431 QHTITLGSNKKE
+431 QNTLTIGSNKKE
-443 FHIKGFINKGIE
+443 FHIKGFINKGIA
-455 PSFALPYLIVM
+455 PTFVLPNLIVM
-466 QDNVIENMIP
+466 QDYVIDAIVP
-476 HIETITVYNY
+476 HIETMTVYTY

-494 IVPTKNILKSLD
+494 IVPTKNMLRAI
-506 HDANNLYEAHKDEE
+506 NNDTSAFYEIHTEE
-520 DFIKPF
+520 KAQTPF
-526 YIHTATDELI
+526 NIYTATDELI
-536 YGKGNA
+536 HSKENA

-601 ILFFVPYIVAGIH
+601 ILFFVPYIIAGVH
-614 TIFAIQFLQAMFSFS
+614 TLFAVKFLQSMFSFS
-629 LRKELLIVLTLFGII
+629 LLKETCIVLTLFGII

-653 SLYINKLSQH
+653 SLYISKLSQH
-663 VKI
+663 IKI

>member
-20 AHFVSSAF
+20 AYFVSSAF
-28 SIMVFFSFTVYT
+28 SIMVFFSFTVYAF
-40 YHPRLQSVQ
+40 HPRLQSVQ

-54 DPLMNLASTAQFVIV
+54 DPLMNSASTAQFIIV
-69 MFSFF
+69 LFSFF
-74 FLLYSVGTFLNVRK
+74 FLLYSVGSFLNVRK
-88 QQFGVLT
+88 QQFGILT

-101 RQLKKLLF
+101 RQLKRLLF

-140 LTGAKGLFLYWPT
+140 LTGANGLYLYWPT
-153 EAIIVTTKAIIVTT
+153 EAIIVTT

-181 PMFIRTRKTTQLIK
+181 PMFIRTRKTAQLIK
-195 ATKKGKKEKKPS
+195 GNKKVKAEKKPS
-207 ILISIFA
+207 ILISLFA
-214 LTCLGL
+214 LICLGL

-230 YVTEENVQNGSVVF
+230 YVTEKNVQNGSVVF

-257 YLFFSQTFLLFIYIL
+257 YFFFSQTFLLFIYIL

-283 NMLWISDLVARTRSN
+283 NMLWISDLVSRTRSN

-318 LFAVNNNTK
+318 LFAANNNTT
-327 ASVLERYPIPF
+327 ASVLERYPVPF
-338 TYTSEGDNTFEQ
+338 TYTSEGDNSLEQ

-360 TNANFQYKKYK
+360 TNNNFQYRKYK
-371 FTVLKDTALKESIS
+371 FTVVKDTASKEDIML
-385 IMKMSDY
+385 MKMSDY
-392 NALAKQL
+392 NAIAKQL
-399 NRPEIT
+399 KRPEIT
-405 LDSTQVYSISRY
+405 LDSTQVYIISRH

-431 QHTITLGSNKKE
+431 HNTITLGSNKKE

-455 PSFALPYLIVM
+455 PSFAFPHLAVV
-466 QDNVIENMIP
+466 QDYVFDNMIP
-476 HIETITVYNY
+476 HIETTVIYNY

-494 IVPTKNILKSLD
+494 IVPTKNMLRVISG
-506 HDANNLYEAHKDEE
+506 DARKFYEKHTEE
-520 DFIKPF
+520 NAQVPFFI
-526 YIHTATDELI
+526 YTATDELI

-542 IAQFFIWAFLGF
+542 VAQFFIWAFLGF

-614 TIFAIQFLQAMFSFS
+614 TIFAIKFLQSMFSFS
-629 LRKELLIVLTLFGII
+629 LLKETLIVLTLFGII

-663 VKI
+663 IKI

>member
-20 AHFVSSAF
+20 AYFVSSAF
-28 SIMVFFSFTVYT
+28 SIMVFFSFTVYA

-54 DPLMNLASTAQFVIV
+54 DPLMNLASTAQLVIV

-74 FLLYSVGTFLNVRK
+74 FLLYSIGTFLNVRK
-88 QQFGVLT
+88 QQFGILT

-101 RQLKKLLF
+101 RQLKRLLF

-140 LTGAKGLFLYWPT
+140 LTSAKGLYLYWPT
-153 EAIIVTTKAIIVTT
+153 EAIIVTT

-181 PMFIRTRKTTQLIK
+181 PMFIRTRKTAHLIK
-195 ATKKGKKEKKPS
+195 GNKKMPAEKRPS
-207 ILISIFA
+207 ILISLFA
-214 LTCLGL
+214 LICLGL
-220 CYYIAGYPQG
+220 CYYIAGYPRG
-230 YVTEENVQNGSVVF
+230 YVTEKNVQNGSVFF
-244 IMLSILPLVVVGT
+244 IMLSILPLVIVGT

-283 NMLWISDLVARTRSN
+283 NMLWISDLVSRTRSN

-318 LFAVNNNTK
+318 LFAANNNTK
-327 ASVLERYPIPF
+327 ASVLERYPVPF
-338 TYTSEGDNTFEQ
+338 TYTSEGDNSLEQ
-350 KHITTIETEL
+350 KHISTIETEL
-360 TNANFQYKKYK
+360 TTNNFLYKKYK
-371 FTVLKDTALKESIS
+371 FTVLKDTASKEDIML
-385 IMKMSDY
+385 MKMSDY
-392 NALAKQL
+392 NAIAKQL
-399 NRPEIT
+399 KKPEIT
-405 LDSTQVYSISRY
+405 IDSTEVYIISRH

-422 NLVSNPFAK
+422 DLVSNPFAK
-431 QHTITLGSNKKE
+431 QNTITLGSNKKE

-455 PSFALPYLIVM
+455 PSFAFPHLAVV
-466 QDNVIENMIP
+466 QDYVFDNMIP
-476 HIETITVYNY
+476 HIETTVIYNY

-494 IVPTKNILKSLD
+494 IVPTKNMLRVISG
-506 HDANNLYEAHKDEE
+506 DAREFYEKHTEE
-520 DFIKPF
+520 NAQVPF
-526 YIHTATDELI
+526 FIHTATDELI

-542 IAQFFIWAFLGF
+542 VAQFFIWAFLGF

-601 ILFFVPYIVAGIH
+601 ILFFVPYIVAGVH
-614 TIFAIQFLQAMFSFS
+614 TLFAVKFLQSMFSFS
-629 LRKELLIVLTLFGII
+629 LLKETCIVLTFFGII

-663 VKI
+663 IKI

>member
-20 AHFVSSAF
+20 AYFVSSAF
-28 SIMVFFSFTVYT
+28 SIMVFFSFTVYA
-40 YHPRLQSVQ
+40 YHPRLQNVQ
-49 SFQER
+49 NFQER

-74 FLLYSVGTFLNVRK
+74 FLLYSIGTFLNVRK
-88 QQFGVLT
+88 QQFGILT

-101 RQLKKLLF
+101 RQLKRLLF

-140 LTGAKGLFLYWPT
+140 LTSAKGLYLYWPT
-153 EAIIVTTKAIIVTT
+153 EAIIVTT

-181 PMFIRTRKTTQLIK
+181 PMFIRTRKTVHLIK
-195 ATKKGKKEKKPS
+195 GNKKMTAEKRPS
-207 ILISIFA
+207 ILISLFA
-214 LTCLGL
+214 LICLGL

-230 YVTEENVQNGSVVF
+230 YVTEENVQNGSVFF

-257 YLFFSQTFLLFIYIL
+257 YLFFSQTFLLFIHIL

-283 NMLWISDLVARTRSN
+283 NMLWISDLVSRTRSN

-318 LFAVNNNTK
+318 LFAANNNTK
-327 ASVLERYPIPF
+327 ASILERYPIPF
-338 TYTSEGDNTFEQ
+338 TYTSEGENALEQ
-350 KHITTIETEL
+350 KHIHTIETEL
-360 TNANFQYKKYK
+360 TNNNFDYKKYK
-371 FTVLKDTALKESIS
+371 FTVLKDTALKEDIVL
-385 IMKMSDY
+385 MKISDY
-392 NALAKQL
+392 NAIAKRL
-399 NRPEIT
+399 NRPVVT
-405 LDSTQVYSISRY
+405 LDSTQVYIISRY
-417 SPELL
+417 APELL

-431 QHTITLGSNKKE
+431 QNTITLGSNKKE

-455 PSFALPYLIVM
+455 PSFALPHLIVM
-466 QDNVIENMIP
+466 QDNAIENMIP
-476 HIETITVYNY
+476 HIETITIYNY

-494 IVPTKNILKSLD
+494 MVPTKNMLRIIGD
-506 HDANNLYEAHKDEE
+506 DAREFYEKHTE
-520 DFIKPF
+520 DKARVPF
-526 YIHTATDELI
+526 FIHTATDELI
-536 YGKGNA
+536 QSKDNA

-601 ILFFVPYIVAGIH
+601 ILFFVPYIVAGVH
-614 TIFAIQFLQAMFSFS
+614 TLFAVKFLQSMFSFS
-629 LRKELLIVLTLFGII
+629 LLKELLIILTFFGII

-663 VKI
+663 IKV

>member
-20 AHFVSSAF
+20 AYFVSSAF
-28 SIMVFFSFTVYT
+28 SIMVFFSFTVYA
-40 YHPRLQSVQ
+40 YHPRLQDVQ

-54 DPLMNLASTAQFVIV
+54 DPLMNLASTAQLVIV

-74 FLLYSVGTFLNVRK
+74 FLLYSIGTFLNVRK
-88 QQFGVLT
+88 QQFGILT

-140 LTGAKGLFLYWPT
+140 LTSAKGLYLYWPT
-153 EAIIVTTKAIIVTT
+153 EAIIVTTI
-167 VTFIIL
+167 TFIIL

-181 PMFIRTRKTTQLIK
+181 PMFIRTRKTVHLIK
-195 ATKKGKKEKKPS
+195 GNKKVKAEKRPS
-207 ILISIFA
+207 ILISLFA
-214 LTCLGL
+214 LICLGL

-230 YVTEENVQNGSVVF
+230 YVTEENVQNGSVLF
-244 IMLSILPLVVVGT
+244 IILSILPLVVVGT

-318 LFAVNNNTK
+318 LFAANNNTK
-327 ASVLERYPIPF
+327 ASILERYPIPF
-338 TYTSEGDNTFEQ
+338 TYTSEGENVLEQ
-350 KHITTIETEL
+350 KHINAIETEL
-360 TNANFQYKKYK
+360 INNNFDYKKYK
-371 FTVLKDTALKESIS
+371 FTVLKDTALKEDIVL
-385 IMKMSDY
+385 MKMSDY
-392 NALAKQL
+392 NAIAKQL
-399 NRPEIT
+399 KRPEIT
-405 LDSTQVYSISRY
+405 LDSTEAYIISRH

-431 QHTITLGSNKKE
+431 QNTITLGSNKTE

-455 PSFALPYLIVM
+455 PSFALPHSIVI
-466 QDNVIENMIP
+466 QDYIFDNMIP
-476 HIETITVYNY
+476 HIETTIVYNY
-486 FVENWENA
+486 FVEEWENA
-494 IVPTKNILKSLD
+494 IVPTKNILRTI
-506 HDANNLYEAHKDEE
+506 NNDMGNFFEKHKEE
-520 DFIKPF
+520 NVQPPF

-536 YGKGNA
+536 HNKENA
-542 IAQFFIWAFLGF
+542 VAQFFIWAFLGF

-586 LTESEMFRSATIQLG
+586 LTESEMFHSATIQLG

-614 TIFAIQFLQAMFSFS
+614 TLFAVKFLQSMFSFP
-629 LRKELLIVLTLFGII
+629 LLKELLIILTFFGII

-663 VKI
+663 IKV

>member
-20 AHFVSSAF
+20 AYFVSSAF
-28 SIMVFFSFTVYT
+28 SIMVFFSFTVYA

-49 SFQER
+49 NFQER
-54 DPLMNLASTAQFVIV
+54 DPLMNLASTAQLVIV

-74 FLLYSVGTFLNVRK
+74 FLLYSIGTFLNVRK
-88 QQFGVLT
+88 QQFGILT

-101 RQLKKLLF
+101 RQLKRLLF

-140 LTGAKGLFLYWPT
+140 LTSAKGLYLYWPT
-153 EAIIVTTKAIIVTT
+153 EAIIVTT

-181 PMFIRTRKTTQLIK
+181 PMFIRTRKTAHLIK
-195 ATKKGKKEKKPS
+195 GNKKIPAEKRPS
-207 ILISIFA
+207 ILISLFA
-214 LTCLGL
+214 LICLGL
-220 CYYIAGYPQG
+220 CYYIAGYPRG
-230 YVTEENVQNGSVVF
+230 YVTEKNVQNGSVFF

-318 LFAVNNNTK
+318 LFAANNNTK
-327 ASVLERYPIPF
+327 ASVLERYPVPF
-338 TYTSEGDNTFEQ
+338 TYTSEGDNSLEQ
-350 KHITTIETEL
+350 KHISTIETEL
-360 TNANFQYKKYK
+360 TTSNFQYKKYK
-371 FTVLKDTALKESIS
+371 FTVLKDTASKEDIML
-385 IMKMSDY
+385 MKMSDY
-392 NALAKQL
+392 NAIAKQL
-399 NRPEIT
+399 KRPEIT
-405 LDSTQVYSISRY
+405 IDSTEVYIISRH

-422 NLVSNPFAK
+422 DLVSNPFAK
-431 QHTITLGSNKKE
+431 QNTITLGSNKKE

-455 PSFALPYLIVM
+455 PSFAFPHLAVV
-466 QDNVIENMIP
+466 QDYVFDNMIP
-476 HIETITVYNY
+476 HIETTVIYNY

-494 IVPTKNILKSLD
+494 IVPTKNMLRVISG
-506 HDANNLYEAHKDEE
+506 DAREFYKKHTEE
-520 DFIKPF
+520 NAQVPF
-526 YIHTATDELI
+526 FIHTATDELI

-542 IAQFFIWAFLGF
+542 VAQFFIWAFLGF

-586 LTESEMFRSATIQLG
+586 LTELEMFRSATIQLG
-601 ILFFVPYIVAGIH
+601 ILFFVPYIVAGVH
-614 TIFAIQFLQAMFSFS
+614 TLFAVKFLQSMFSFS
-629 LRKELLIVLTLFGII
+629 LLKETCIVLTFFGII

-663 VKI
+663 IKI